1 MCLDRV
7 FDDKRL
13 AVGLLMFW
21 MLLVIVVFKDIGLLD
36 SKFMT
41 FGPSPGTVFMGVTLD
56 TWYKWNIVAVFT
68 LVNTL
73 INDFMSDALSL
84 WILNTITDH
93 KTKYIPYPKAVCL
106 AITQCW
112 AVYCNLMGVL
122 GLFLAMTQIDF
133 VMIRMAA
140 DVTVNMYTT
149 LKFMRFKETCMER
162 YTMSMGVR
170 RDAEMSRFGGDG
182 AHTPMLDEGAPSNAV
197 HVSSPGVFS
206 VEDDVAPTSPPPMC
220 DRCTAAQHGGVTLGA
235 PAGARAGP

>member
-1 MCLDRV
+1 MY
-7 FDDKRL
+7 KRQ
-13 AVGLLMFW
+13 
-21 MLLVIVVFKDIGLLD
+21 LLVIVVFKDIGLLD

-56 TWYKWNIVAVFT
+56 TWYKWNIVAGFT

-73 INDFMSDALSL
+73 INDFMSDALSP

-93 KTKYIPYPKAVCL
+93 KTKYIPYSKAVCL

-112 AVYCNLMGVL
+112 AVYCNLMGVF

-149 LKFMRFKETCMER
+149 LKFMRYKETCMER
-162 YTMSMGVR
+162 YSMSMGLR
-170 RDAEMSRFGGDG
+170 GDTELARFGADG
-182 AHTPMLDEGAPSNAV
+182 AHTPMLDARPPTAPAAPPGA
-197 HVSSPGVFS
+197 FS
-206 VEDDVAPTSPPPMC
+206 VEDDPASVIC
-220 DRCTAAQHGGVTLGA
+220 ERC
-235 PAGARAGP
+235 AGADAR